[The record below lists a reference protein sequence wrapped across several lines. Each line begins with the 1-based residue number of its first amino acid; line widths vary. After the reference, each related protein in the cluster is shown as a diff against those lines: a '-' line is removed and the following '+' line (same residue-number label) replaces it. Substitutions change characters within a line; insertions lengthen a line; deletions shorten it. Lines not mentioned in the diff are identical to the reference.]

1 MTAARYLPLNDY
13 LALKAACRALVRA
26 CGGPNAAA
34 GITRSDAPRLSRYG
48 AAEEAMHAPLDVI
61 ADLEA
66 EAGTPEVT
74 RVLAGFLGYVLVPKP
89 KADVR
94 GGVSIGDVGALA
106 KEAGEAIAFLGQ
118 ALGAP
123 EALTAAKCR
132 KMGLRRE
139 VREAMEVLARIDGA
153 LEALEEGR

>member
-13 LALKAACRALVRA
+13 LALKASVRSLVRS

-66 EAGTPEVT
+66 EAGVPEVT

-89 KADVR
+89 KPAAR

-106 KEAGEAIAFLGQ
+106 KEAGEAITFLGS

-123 EALTAAKCR
+123 EPLSAAKCR

-139 VREAMEVLARIDGA
+139 LREAMEVLARIDSA
-153 LEALEEGR
+153 LETLEDGR